1 MHRSRFVRRGVQGGA
16 GADEAHLRHQGAGQA
31 PQYFLANPVN
41 SDEYLKHA
49 LLQEIQILQQVKSK
63 NIVAV
68 YEVMESSNNY
78 YIIQELCDSD
88 LEKYIKVTP
97 FIDEKK
103 AVEMLRQIVNGFVAL
118 VKEGIIH
125 R

>member
-1 MHRSRFVRRGVQGGA
+1 LYGVQEDQRVHNPPKINPGQRFLRIGLPRVAGGQQA
-16 GADEAHLRHQGAGQA
+16 SLRHKGAHEKTKY
-31 PQYFLANPVN
+31 PSPYPVN

-68 YEVMESSNNY
+68 YDVMESANNY

-88 LEKYIKVTP
+88 LEKYLRVTP
-97 FIDEKK
+97 
-103 AVEMLRQIVNGFVAL
+103 
-118 VKEGIIH
+118 H
-125 R
+125 TS